1 MLKRLAPAFETEL
14 RCCVFNLSFQCQ
26 LAPLQ
31 TGYDGTRCVPTQQLL
46 EELGDLIHVPI
57 ATADAAAVSLSGGV
71 RGHAAM
77 VEDEEVFD
85 AGSLY
90 FRRKRFGAW
99 AASAPDKFTIGTSK
113 YRGRAVGPARYCSPR
128 HPTHLNAPLCV

>member
-1 MLKRLAPAFETEL
+1 
-14 RCCVFNLSFQCQ
+14 VV
-26 LAPLQ
+26 PLQ
-31 TGYDGTRCVPTQQLL
+31 FGYDGTRCVPTQQLL

-57 ATADAAAVSLSGGV
+57 ATADAAAVSLGGGV
-71 RGHAAM
+71 RGHAAV
-77 VEDEEVFD
+77 VEGEEVFD

-113 YRGRAVGPARYCSPR
+113 YRGRAVARLGGGARADGTVATVQGAGRGRACQISPATSSD
-128 HPTHLNAPLCV
+128 AF